1 MAGLTS
7 DIEYFLKQLLDNSS
21 DGVLEI
27 GRNELANRFDCAP
40 SQINYVLTTRFTTY
54 KGYYVESKRGGNGFV
69 KIITIS
75 RSKDEYIENV
85 IKEIGKTLTES
96 QAVEI
101 IKDLYNKNYLDKNQA
116 KIMKYAVSENSL
128 TNVDIK
134 KRNIVR
140 KDILKNML
148 ISVLIGGWLWNAII
162 VAKRPN

>member
-148 ISVLIGGWLWNAII
+148 ISVLIGG
-162 VAKRPN
+162 